1 MPKESSIV
9 GDLIN
14 FRGLIYSPVNEQGVV
29 YLFSK
34 VAEDLNMYVEEVR
47 TAYPD
52 CVARRFN
59 GKGWEKIY
67 IEFEYL
73 SNNFVQHGHNQED
86 CDIIVCWENNWKDC
100 PLEILELKTI
110 IKGLPNKI
118 VVRPDKYEQSLL
130 DDNSTQK
137 TELFENLGISQFV
150 INLYEKFESEILSIG
165 SGIWRKVVPPDYF
178 TFYSPK
184 RVFIYA
190 TLQKSSIR
198 LTIFTRGNDI
208 PNVKPI
214 NYKTGGHKWGKIW
227 IKTESDLELAVEACR
242 VSYERIIA
250 ALKDNEPTG
259 WYAEV
264 EPDNLNDDEI
274 SCVNELNT
282 SSEDQKI

>member
-1 MPKESSIV
+1 MSKESSIV

-73 SNNFVQHGHNQED
+73 SSNFVQHGHKQED

-118 VVRPDKYEQSLL
+118 VTRPDKYEQSLL

-137 TELFENLGISQFV
+137 AELFKNLGISQFLCD
-150 INLYEKFESEILSIG
+150 LYEKLELEILSIG
-165 SGIWRKVVPPDYF
+165 DGIWRKVVPPDYF

-184 RVFIYA
+184 RVFVYA
-190 TLQKSSIR
+190 KLQKSAIL
-198 LTIFTRGNDI
+198 LTLFTHGEDI

-214 NYKTGGHKWGKIW
+214 GYKSCGYKWGRIRL
-227 IKTESDLELAVEACR
+227 KTEEDIQLGVQACKM
-242 VSYERIIA
+242 SYDRILA

-264 EPDNLNDDEI
+264 EPDNMNEGEI
-274 SCVNELNT
+274 TCPNELNSG
-282 SSEDQKI
+282 SSDGEI